1 LAAYTLEDL
10 SIYQH
15 AERIVVRSRWPFDDV
30 TLRRLKMLADRDA
43 MATIAVKDLAAAK
56 TFYQQK
62 LGFSPIGTEEAGVVT
77 LRSGNSTIVVY
88 ESQLAGTNKA
98 TSATWGVGNEI
109 DSIVQSLKQMNVPFE
124 HYDIPGLR
132 REGDVHVAGKF
143 KAAWFKDPDGNI
155 LHINNQ

>member
-1 LAAYTLEDL
+1 
-10 SIYQH
+10 
-15 AERIVVRSRWPFDDV
+15 
-30 TLRRLKMLADRDA
+30 MLADKDA

-56 TFYQQK
+56 KFYQQK
-62 LGFSPIGTEEAGVVT
+62 LGFSSIGVDQAGVVT

-98 TSATWGVGNEI
+98 TSATWGVGNEM
-109 DSIVQSLKQMNVPFE
+109 DSIVRSLKKADVPFE
-124 HYDIPGLR
+124 HYDIPGLK
-132 REGDVHVAGKF
+132 REGDVHVAGEF